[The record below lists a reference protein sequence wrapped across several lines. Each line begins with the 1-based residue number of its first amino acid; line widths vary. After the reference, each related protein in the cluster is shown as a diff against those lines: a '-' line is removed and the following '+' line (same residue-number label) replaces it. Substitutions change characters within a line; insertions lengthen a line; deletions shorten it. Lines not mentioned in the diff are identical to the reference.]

1 MIDLI
6 RGCFPAGRGPSLVV
20 LLCIA
25 LAATA
30 HAQTALDLE
39 PPKMTTFV
47 PAEYPKALLDRGLRG
62 QVVLELD
69 LDTEGAVKKAAIAD
83 SAGPDFDAAAL
94 EAARK
99 LVFTPARQ
107 GGKPIAVRIKFRY
120 EFAPEER
127 LERRPR
133 SASLGRYDRRGPE
146 TAPPGFS
153 SLEGILTERGTGK
166 PIPGALV
173 TVPGLGAETVSD
185 GDGRFRFGA
194 LKAGTHAVYA
204 PGADHKPLRASATI
218 VDGKTTTL
226 RLRAERLS
234 YTIYRASAEAPPEPG
249 EVARRSLG
257 VEEIQRIPGV
267 NGDAFK
273 VVQNLPGVAR
283 ATAGSGQIVV
293 RGSAPGD
300 TIVSVE
306 GLRIPLLYHFGG
318 VYSVINTDLLE
329 SIDFYPGGYP
339 VRYGRQTGGL
349 IFARLA
355 SPKDSDRWGG
365 YIESN
370 VFHTG
375 ALLHGPLGKDTHLTL
390 AGRRSY
396 IDLLLNAF
404 VPKSALPF
412 TFSPRYYDYQAKLDH
427 RFGERTDA
435 TLFLFG
441 SDDSL
446 TAVLSEPPAAFP
458 AAHGNL
464 ESTSRF
470 GALMGVLRHRGAG
483 WNSTT
488 TLGALLTGV
497 DASFGDLFRLSIS
510 SREYTLRQDF
520 VIGEGPVQLRT
531 GLDLVCNPF
540 AVEVYAPALRTT
552 GERGSVQQPPSDNS
566 RMGIQQRG
574 FFLSPAAYFDTVLRL
589 HPRLDVVP
597 GVRLDLY
604 RGDSGGESFTPRLN
618 VRYRLTDQ
626 WTIKGATGM
635 GSQRP
640 QPQEVSRGF
649 GNPSLLPFRSYE
661 SAAGF
666 EYKVTDAI
674 DLDIQGFR
682 KDLWDVVVVGPGIVP
697 TPPFVGTGTGR
708 IVGMELLLR
717 HKPIARFFGWLSY
730 TLQKATR
737 IDRPGEPE
745 RPFGWD
751 QTHILTALGTYKLPA
766 NWEVGA
772 RFRLVT
778 GNPMTAV
785 ATAAWNDQN
794 DTYTPVPSACA
805 YCDRLPTFHQLD
817 VRVDKRWAF
826 DSWMLNIYLDVQNV
840 YNRGNPEA
848 IQYNFDATQH
858 AYATGLPIIPS
869 LGLRGEF

>member
-1 MIDLI
+1 M
-6 RGCFPAGRGPSLVV
+6 RKHVHSLAFLA
-20 LLCIA
+20 LLLPFA
-25 LAATA
+25 A
-30 HAQTALDLE
+30 HAQTPPDLE
-39 PPKMTTFV
+39 PPKMTTFA
-47 PAEYPKALLDRGLRG
+47 PATYPKALLDRGLRG

-69 LDTEGAVKKAAIAD
+69 LDTQGRVQKAAVVD

-107 GGKPIAVRIKFRY
+107 GGKAIPVRIKFRY

-127 LERRPR
+127 LDRRPP
-133 SASLGRYDRRGPE
+133 SPSLGRYDRRGPE

-153 SLEGILTERGTGK
+153 SVDGTLLERGTGK
-166 PIPGALV
+166 PIAGALIS
-173 TVPGLGAETVSD
+173 VPDLGAEAVSD
-185 GDGRFRFGA
+185 GDGHFRFGV
-194 LKAGTHAVYA
+194 LKAGTHAVYV
-204 PGADHKPLRASATI
+204 PGADHKPLRTTVTI
-218 VDGKTTTL
+218 SDGKTATL
-226 RLRAERLS
+226 KLRAERLS

-306 GLRIPLLYHFGG
+306 GVRIPLLYHFGG
-318 VYSVINTDLLE
+318 VYSVINTDLLD

-349 IFARLA
+349 IFAHLA
-355 SPKDSDRWGG
+355 TPKPDERWGG
-365 YIESN
+365 YLESN

-375 ALLHGPLGKDTHLTL
+375 ALLHGPLGKDTQITI

-396 IDLLLNAF
+396 IDVLLNTV

-427 RFGERTDA
+427 RFSERTDA

-441 SDDSL
+441 SDDAL
-446 TAVLSEPPAAFP
+446 TAVLSTPPAAFP
-458 AAHGNL
+458 NAHGNL

-470 GALMGVLRHRGAG
+470 GALMGVMRHRGDG

-488 TLGALLTGV
+488 TLGALLTGL

-520 VIGEGPVQLRT
+520 VIGDGPVQLRT
-531 GLDLVCNPF
+531 GLDILCNPF
-540 AVEVYAPALRTT
+540 SVDIYAPALRTT
-552 GERGSVQQPPSDNS
+552 GEQGQVQNAPADNKRLGVQQA
-566 RMGIQQRG
+566 G

-589 HPRLDVVP
+589 HPKLDVVP

-604 RGDSGGESFTPRLN
+604 RGDSGGETFTPRLN

-626 WTIKGATGM
+626 WTLKGATGM

-640 QPQEVSRGF
+640 QPQELGRTF

-661 SAAGF
+661 TAAGL
-666 EYKVTDAI
+666 EYKFTDAI

-697 TPPFVGTGTGR
+697 TPPFVGTGKGR
-708 IVGMELLLR
+708 IIGLELLLR
-717 HKPIARFFGWLSY
+717 HKAVGPFFGWLSY

-737 IDRPGEPE
+737 QDSPSAPE

-751 QTHILTALGTYKLPA
+751 QTHILTALGSYKLPR

-794 DTYTPVPSACA
+794 DTYTQVPSSCVNCA
-805 YCDRLPTFHQLD
+805 RLPTFHQLD
-817 VRVDKRWAF
+817 VRIDKRWVF
-826 DSWMLNIYLDVQNV
+826 DAWMLNLYLDVQNV
-840 YNRGNPEA
+840 YNRANPEA

-869 LGLRGEF
+869 FGVRGEF